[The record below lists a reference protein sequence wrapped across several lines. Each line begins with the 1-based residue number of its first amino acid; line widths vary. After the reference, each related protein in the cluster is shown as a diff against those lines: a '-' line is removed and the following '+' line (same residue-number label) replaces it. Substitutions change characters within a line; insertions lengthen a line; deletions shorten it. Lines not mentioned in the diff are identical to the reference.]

1 MLSLHTHSPAL
12 APLEPHPKSN
22 QFLPSQAPLPASRSS
37 GISLTDILSEP
48 NPSQRK
54 LPMPQVP
61 KVAVHDLLGPS
72 DGLNGSG
79 RSSSSNTL
87 SGDLIERM

>member
-1 MLSLHTHSPAL
+1 
-12 APLEPHPKSN
+12 
-22 QFLPSQAPLPASRSS
+22 
-37 GISLTDILSEP
+37 LTDILSEP

-79 RSSSSNTL
+79 RSSSSNSL